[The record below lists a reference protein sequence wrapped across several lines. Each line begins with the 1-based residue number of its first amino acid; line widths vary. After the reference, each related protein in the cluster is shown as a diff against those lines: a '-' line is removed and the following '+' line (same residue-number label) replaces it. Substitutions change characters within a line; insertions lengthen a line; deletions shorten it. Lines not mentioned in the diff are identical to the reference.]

1 MKLLQS
7 HVSADNV
14 FKTVSINIGISRYA
28 EMNRD
33 LLESYIS
40 HQVAGNEWQVVGQ
53 ERDWVWEGKGEGA
66 HS

>member
-1 MKLLQS
+1 MCFILPHTCTQVNAMLKMKLLQS

-40 HQVAGNEWQVVGQ
+40 HQVAGNE
-53 ERDWVWEGKGEGA
+53 
-66 HS
+66 